1 MEITKE
7 NIKELV
13 GRRFV
18 PSIKYCWDG
27 IILEIGEREA
37 IIKYSDEKLNSNIW
51 NETLISQINTG
62 DWILLPKAEISNE
75 DKTTPPHYNNTNG
88 SLYLFAEQHGLNAWE
103 FDILKRVVRCR
114 KKGEF
119 ETDLKKTIEV
129 INLYLK
135 EYENNPTKN
144 TNS

>member
-18 PSIKYCWDG
+18 PNVKQDWEGFVLSVDSNWTTIQ
-27 IILEIGEREA
+27 
-37 IIKYSDEKLNSNIW
+37 YSDEKQTHCIDNK
-51 NETLISQINTG
+51 TVINTFKNG
-62 DWILLPKAEISNE
+62 DWILLPQE
-75 DKTTPPHYNNTNG
+75 KTTQPHYDNTNG
-88 SLYLFAEQHGLNAWE
+88 SLYLFAEQHKLNAWE

-135 EYENNPTKN
+135 EYEPN
-144 TNS
+144 TTTTN

>member
-18 PSIKYCWDG
+18 PSIKYGWDG

-51 NETLISQINTG
+51 NETLISQINSG

-75 DKTTPPHYNNTNG
+75 KQPTPTHYNNENG

-135 EYENNPTKN
+135 EYEPN
-144 TNS
+144 TTTTN

>member
-18 PSIKYCWDG
+18 PSIKYGWDG

-51 NETLISQINTG
+51 NETLMSQINSG
-62 DWILLPKAEISNE
+62 DWILLPKAEINNE
-75 DKTTPPHYNNTNG
+75 DKPTPQHYDNTNG

-135 EYENNPTKN
+135 EYEPN
-144 TNS
+144 TTTTN

>member
-18 PSIKYCWDG
+18 PIVKQGWEALILGTNDHYC
-27 IILEIGEREA
+27 LVN
-37 IIKYSDEKLNSNIW
+37 YSDLRVEQSILTITLLRNLN
-51 NETLISQINTG
+51 EG
-62 DWILLPKAEISNE
+62 DWILLPQEKI
-75 DKTTPPHYNNTNG
+75 TQPHYDNTNG
-88 SLYLFAEQHGLNAWE
+88 SLYLFAEQHNLNAWE

-135 EYENNPTKN
+135 EYEPN
-144 TNS
+144 TTTTN

>member
-13 GRRFV
+13 GLRLV
-18 PSIKYCWDG
+18 PNVKQGWEALILGTNDNYC
-27 IILEIGEREA
+27 LVN
-37 IIKYSDEKLNSNIW
+37 YSDSRVEQSISTITLLRNLN
-51 NETLISQINTG
+51 EG
-62 DWILLPKAEISNE
+62 DWILLPQE
-75 DKTTPPHYNNTNG
+75 KTTQPHYDNTNG
-88 SLYLFAEQHGLNAWE
+88 SLYLFAQQHKLNAWE

-135 EYENNPTKN
+135 EYEPN
-144 TNS
+144 TTTTN

>member
-1 MEITKE
+1 MT
-7 NIKELV
+7 
-13 GRRFV
+13 
-18 PSIKYCWDG
+18 
-27 IILEIGEREA
+27 EA
-37 IIKYSDEKLNSNIW
+37 I
-51 NETLISQINTG
+51 ETI
-62 DWILLPKAEISNE
+62 
-75 DKTTPPHYNNTNG
+75 TTHYDNTNG

-135 EYENNPTKN
+135 EYEPN
-144 TNS
+144 TTTTN